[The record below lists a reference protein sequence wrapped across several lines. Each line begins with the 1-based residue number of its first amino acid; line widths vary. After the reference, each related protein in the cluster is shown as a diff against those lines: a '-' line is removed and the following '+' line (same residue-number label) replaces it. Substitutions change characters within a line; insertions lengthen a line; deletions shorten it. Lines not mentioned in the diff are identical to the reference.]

1 VNGIFEFVTCVVLSV
16 VTLGQVESL
25 VVDERGVVGM
35 VVVGDPLLVLIVVD
49 GPPAVVLEVVVVD
62 VDTPI
67 VSEML
72 VIIGLRPSPQEFMK
86 SSVLIS
92 QTIAPPSPLSST

>member
-1 VNGIFEFVTCVVLSV
+1 M
-16 VTLGQVESL
+16 
-25 VVDERGVVGM
+25 DERGVVFGVGM